1 MTDLV
6 EWVRTEL
13 ARRGVAVGD
22 DDIDAIAKIVGM
34 NRAALAE
41 ALAKVGEEPDVAY
54 GFIPPDL
61 YARP

>member
-34 NRAALAE
+34 NRAALAD
-41 ALAKVGEEPDVAY
+41 ALAKVGEEPDVAH